1 MEFLYYK
8 PISMVNDI
16 YKLWKISENQ
26 TAFITGQ
33 QIVDG
38 FMMTNEVIHN
48 LKKSGST
55 CMIFKVDFHKT
66 FDIILCEFIDEKM
79 GYMGFGKK
87 IKIINS

>member
-1 MEFLYYK
+1 
-8 PISMVNDI
+8 
-16 YKLWKISENQ
+16 
-26 TAFITGQ
+26 
-33 QIVDG
+33 
-38 FMMTNEVIHN
+38 MMTNEVIHN

-66 FDIILCEFIDEKM
+66 FDIILWEFIDETM